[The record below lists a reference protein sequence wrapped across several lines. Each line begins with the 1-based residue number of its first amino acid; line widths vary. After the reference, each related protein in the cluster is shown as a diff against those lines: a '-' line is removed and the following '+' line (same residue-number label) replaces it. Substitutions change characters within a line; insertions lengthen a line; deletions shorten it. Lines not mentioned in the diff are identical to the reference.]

1 MIFTFLQD
9 RRKSIIVHSQTSIDD
24 QKNDRLDEKYYLSKK
39 IIKFLFPHR
48 PELVLKL
55 EMGKDFFA
63 QTIFFVKDD
72 VVQKKRTTRIVLRN
86 EKKITYS
93 LSQTRKKIEQFRI
106 VRAFLTERQN
116 FPQDLN
122 LF

>member
-72 VVQKKRTTRIVLRN
+72 VVQKKRTIRIVLRN
-86 EKKITYS
+86 EKTNVFFKS
-93 LSQTRKKIEQFRI
+93 NEKKNRTI
-106 VRAFLTERQN
+106 
-116 FPQDLN
+116 
-122 LF
+122 

>member
-9 RRKSIIVHSQTSIDD
+9 RRKSIIIHSQTSIDD

-48 PELVLKL
+48 PELVLEL
-55 EMGKDFFA
+55 EMGKVFFA
-63 QTIFFVKDD
+63 QTTFFVKDD

-86 EKKITYS
+86 EKNNVFFKS
-93 LSQTRKKIEQFRI
+93 NEKKNRTI
-106 VRAFLTERQN
+106 
-116 FPQDLN
+116 
-122 LF
+122 